1 MLSRE
6 DNELVTRSGPGTPL
20 GKLLRAYW
28 QPAALVSEIDEL
40 RPVKPVRLLGED
52 LVLFRRDGGWGLV
65 GRFCA
70 HRGADLA
77 YGRLEDGGLRCL
89 YHGWLYGPDG
99 RCLQQPAEPPGSRFA
114 EKIRIASY
122 PCAERNG
129 IVFAYL
135 GGGEAPP
142 FPAYDCFIA
151 PEKYTFAFKGLW
163 ECNWLQGLEGGIDP
177 SHVSFLHRFI
187 GEDPREA
194 YGQQFGEEVAG
205 SGLRLSKLVA
215 DHYRPK
221 IDVEHAEHGLRVF
234 AIRQLTEEVK
244 HVRVTNLVFPNA
256 FVVPFGN
263 SQVFCQWHVPIDDEH
278 HYWYMILYDFR
289 RPTDKE
295 RLLEQ
300 RVTFRPLPWSPGTAL
315 MLCDLR
321 FPSGEPVPFCTR
333 SLLRGVLSDLQARGY
348 RLAIGAELE
357 FHVFKADGP
366 PAGVDHGAA
375 HEPPGLPVAH
385 EPSGLPTVNPTTAG
399 GQLMH
404 DDALDQLDELVC
416 KLHHGLTQ
424 LDLPL
429 RSIELEFG
437 ASQLEV
443 TLGARDA
450 LAGADEVAL
459 CRAAIRQLCRR
470 AGYLATFMA
479 RPAGSR
485 GASTGWHLHQQLR
498 DRVGRSAFTPPEG
511 TQSADSVA
519 PGSASVCDILSPV
532 GGWYLGG
539 LLAHAPAAAVFTT
552 PTVNGYKRFRPMS
565 LAPDRINWGI
575 DNRGAMIRAIGGPG
589 VESTR
594 LENRSGEPAA
604 NPYLYVAS
612 QVVCGLDGIARR
624 LDPGPPA
631 EEPYRLSAPRLP
643 RSLGEALGALA
654 ADRLFADALGEEVVA
669 WYAALKQAEFERY
682 LCHVSDWEQQE
693 YLTLL

>member
-1 MLSRE
+1 MRSVDERPVAHGGEGSRRRRLAAV
-6 DNELVTRSGPGTPL
+6 DRDGFIQRHELWGEEQ
-20 GKLLRAYW
+20 Y
-28 QPAALVSEIDEL
+28 AAAEQMQRVVDEL
-40 RPVKPVRLLGED
+40 GIERVRVSFVDQHGILRGKTVTLQALAEALRDRVRAPSSLLLKDTSGHS
-52 LVLFRRDGGWGLV
+52 VF
-65 GRFCA
+65 
-70 HRGADLA
+70 
-77 YGRLEDGGLRCL
+77 
-89 YHGWLYGPDG
+89 P
-99 RCLQQPAEPPGSRFA
+99 
-114 EKIRIASY
+114 
-122 PCAERNG
+122 
-129 IVFAYL
+129 VFAADVGL
-135 GGGEAPP
+135 GVSGFSGAGNMVLVP
-142 FPAYDCFIA
+142 
-151 PEKYTFAFKGLW
+151 
-163 ECNWLQGLEGGIDP
+163 DP
-177 SHVSFLHRFI
+177 
-187 GEDPREA
+187 
-194 YGQQFGEEVAG
+194 
-205 SGLRLSKLVA
+205 
-215 DHYRPK
+215 
-221 IDVEHAEHGLRVF
+221 
-234 AIRQLTEEVK
+234 
-244 HVRVTNLVFPNA
+244 
-256 FVVPFGN
+256 
-263 SQVFCQWHVPIDDEH
+263 
-278 HYWYMILYDFR
+278 
-289 RPTDKE
+289 
-295 RLLEQ
+295 
-300 RVTFRPLPWSPGTAL
+300 VTFRPLPWSPGTAL

-589 VESTR
+589 IESTR

-631 EEPYRLSAPRLP
+631 EEPYRLTAPRLP

-654 ADRLFADALGEEVVA
+654 ADRLFADALGQEVVA